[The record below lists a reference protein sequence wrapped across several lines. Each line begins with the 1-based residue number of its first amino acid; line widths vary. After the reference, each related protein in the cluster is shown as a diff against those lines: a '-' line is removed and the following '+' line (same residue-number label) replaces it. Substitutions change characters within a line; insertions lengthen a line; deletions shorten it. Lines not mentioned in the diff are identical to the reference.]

1 MIKIEELIA
10 VKNDKM
16 NIHKQPWEESEDY
29 LT

>member
-10 VKNDKM
+10 VKN
-16 NIHKQPWEESEDY
+16 NRLEIHQEAWNEIEDY